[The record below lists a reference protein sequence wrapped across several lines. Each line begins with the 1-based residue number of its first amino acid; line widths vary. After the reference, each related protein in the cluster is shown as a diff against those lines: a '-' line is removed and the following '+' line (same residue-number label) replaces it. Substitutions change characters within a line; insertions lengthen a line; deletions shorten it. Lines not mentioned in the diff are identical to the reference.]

1 MKFGVAIRNMGP
13 QSNRATIRACA
24 RIAEQAGFDSLFV
37 SDHLCIPPDQTE
49 GSGGRY
55 LDVLATLAFI
65 AGATEK
71 IRLGVSVLVVPYRP
85 AVLTAK
91 QVATIQELSGERMIL
106 GIGVGWMKPEFDA
119 LGVEIRRRGAITD
132 ETLNV
137 IHHLFS
143 ADVPEAYN
151 GKLVQF
157 PSFVFLPRPKRPILW
172 IGGNGS
178 SAVLLG
184 KGDGTF
190 QAPQIYQ
197 IGLGDTQG
205 VAVGDLNGDG
215 LPDLLG
221 VALTGGGP
229 PSQPPSSVGV
239 LLNQGN
245 ANFGP
250 SPFGTVTLY
259 PVGSL
264 GAAIVLGDF
273 NHDGNL
279 DAAVT
284 NFGTND
290 ISILLGNGDGTFKA
304 QSRFLAG
311 GGPFSLAS
319 ADFDGTG
326 RIDLVVTTQNAAL
339 NGNGVRVFL
348 GNGDGTFRFY
358 QGLATGS
365 SPAYVTVGD
374 FNGDGVPDIAVVDAA
389 TNVVSIILTQ

>member
-1 MKFGVAIRNMGP
+1 
-13 QSNRATIRACA
+13 
-24 RIAEQAGFDSLFV
+24 
-37 SDHLCIPPDQTE
+37 
-49 GSGGRY
+49 
-55 LDVLATLAFI
+55 
-65 AGATEK
+65 
-71 IRLGVSVLVVPYRP
+71 
-85 AVLTAK
+85 
-91 QVATIQELSGERMIL
+91 
-106 GIGVGWMKPEFDA
+106 
-119 LGVEIRRRGAITD
+119 
-132 ETLNV
+132 
-137 IHHLFS
+137 
-143 ADVPEAYN
+143 
-151 GKLVQF
+151 
-157 PSFVFLPRPKRPILW
+157 
-172 IGGNGS
+172 
-178 SAVLLG
+178 
-184 KGDGTF
+184 
-190 QAPQIYQ
+190 
-197 IGLGDTQG
+197 
-205 VAVGDLNGDG
+205 
-215 LPDLLG
+215 
-221 VALTGGGP
+221 
-229 PSQPPSSVGV
+229 

-264 GAAIVLGDF
+264 GATIVLGDF